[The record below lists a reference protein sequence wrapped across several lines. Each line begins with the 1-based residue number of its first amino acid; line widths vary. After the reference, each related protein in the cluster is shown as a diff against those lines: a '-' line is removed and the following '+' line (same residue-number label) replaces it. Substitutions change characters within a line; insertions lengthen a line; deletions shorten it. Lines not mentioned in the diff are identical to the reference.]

1 MVYSNH
7 QDQDQLQ
14 KSVELSKKKSQLV
27 ERSSAQWTVGTAS
40 VNIFCSV
47 CSGRESSGESTRG
60 KSSPH
65 PPSPSP
71 PSWMGRPVRG
81 EGVMWR
87 QLCIHF
93 GRFLYVWTF
102 SFSNKIKN
110 KIRWQAQIQIQIK
123 IKTRGNSIVYIL
135 YYIYCVIYLNK
146 SEDVECCLFTSMF
159 RVSTHQMGFHHR
171 ENVNVQ
177 HFKICKNL
185 IFTLSP
191 TQTWVNPCQICM
203 FFLDPLI
210 KCYFCVFIKIRST
223 VMPFRQ
229 MWPPL
234 PIYEDIFNYGYILGH
249 IGGQICRLGFWLI
262 FFQLLYFFQ

>member
-87 QLCIHF
+87 QLYIHF

-191 TQTWVNPCQICM
+191 TQTWVIPCQICM
-203 FFLDPLI
+203 FFLDPLM
-210 KCYFCVFIKIRST
+210 KYYFCVLSSKLGPLWCLSGKCGHPC
-223 VMPFRQ
+223 PFMRTSSI
-229 MWPPL
+229 MGT
-234 PIYEDIFNYGYILGH
+234 F
-249 IGGQICRLGFWLI
+249 
-262 FFQLLYFFQ
+262 

>member
-1 MVYSNH
+1 MVGKNSCPVCSDATGEIFPEIACSSHRSLPFFTWAFSPKLIYFLTKSHKSIRAGMVYSNH

-87 QLCIHF
+87 QLYIHF

-159 RVSTHQMGFHHR
+159 RVSTHQMGFH
-171 ENVNVQ
+171 
-177 HFKICKNL
+177 
-185 IFTLSP
+185 
-191 TQTWVNPCQICM
+191 
-203 FFLDPLI
+203 
-210 KCYFCVFIKIRST
+210 
-223 VMPFRQ
+223 
-229 MWPPL
+229 
-234 PIYEDIFNYGYILGH
+234 
-249 IGGQICRLGFWLI
+249 
-262 FFQLLYFFQ
+262 LLASIV

>member
-1 MVYSNH
+1 MTHIAINKTKTSYKKVLNFRR
-7 QDQDQLQ
+7 
-14 KSVELSKKKSQLV
+14 KSPNLLN
-27 ERSSAQWTVGTAS
+27 AAPL
-40 VNIFCSV
+40 
-47 CSGRESSGESTRG
+47 SGRLELQVWTFSAASAAAEKAAGNRLRG

-87 QLCIHF
+87 QLYIHF

-159 RVSTHQMGFHHR
+159 RVSTHQMGFH
-171 ENVNVQ
+171 
-177 HFKICKNL
+177 
-185 IFTLSP
+185 
-191 TQTWVNPCQICM
+191 
-203 FFLDPLI
+203 
-210 KCYFCVFIKIRST
+210 
-223 VMPFRQ
+223 
-229 MWPPL
+229 
-234 PIYEDIFNYGYILGH
+234 
-249 IGGQICRLGFWLI
+249 
-262 FFQLLYFFQ
+262 LLASIV

>member
-1 MVYSNH
+1 MSRFSWRHKTILVAARPETWQFWSRRELHFSLLDERLSILVATCCYEAP
-7 QDQDQLQ
+7 QDL
-14 KSVELSKKKSQLV
+14 L
-27 ERSSAQWTVGTAS
+27 
-40 VNIFCSV
+40 I
-47 CSGRESSGESTRG
+47 SGRQTRQISTEIR
-60 KSSPH
+60 
-65 PPSPSP
+65 
-71 PSWMGRPVRG
+71 
-81 EGVMWR
+81 
-87 QLCIHF
+87 C
-93 GRFLYVWTF
+93 
-102 SFSNKIKN
+102 

-191 TQTWVNPCQICM
+191 TQTWVIPCQICM

-210 KCYFCVFIKIRST
+210 KCYFCVLSSKLGPLWCLSGKCGHPC
-223 VMPFRQ
+223 PFMRTSSI
-229 MWPPL
+229 MGT
-234 PIYEDIFNYGYILGH
+234 F
-249 IGGQICRLGFWLI
+249 
-262 FFQLLYFFQ
+262 